1 MSISKKIFFYT
12 LINLLIFLFLEIIFT
27 TFFLFHSANYHGP
40 LARLFSSTETNE
52 PNYISYEI
60 KYDKLTGKYV
70 PGKYSYNENE
80 YTVNKSGFIGPE
92 FEMENKTGC
101 RIIALGGSTTAGIES
116 KKSYPQILEETLNS
130 DNNNCEVLNFGFSGK
145 GLNFLEDLLLKDGI
159 KYNPN
164 TITIMSNRNSIMY
177 DSYITSSAPTDVIEN
192 KYDLFVYEI
201 KNFLFSEIMTYRIMR
216 LGFNRS
222 VSLFFNEEDK
232 ILSPF
237 DPRSYHLKDY
247 FENRYKDQILKINSY
262 CKANGINLVLV
273 KQAYF
278 IDPDFQQKISKIS
291 KKDLI
296 EKLAKYHKDKNF
308 DKLNLFWIYST
319 AILNKTFDEVK
330 EIDSK
335 IIVVDPTVDL
345 YVKDKKDHFLPDGL
359 HLNIKGNKVIA
370 EKIFDSLVSNKIIN
384 N

>member
-1 MSISKKIFFYT
+1 
-12 LINLLIFLFLEIIFT
+12 
-27 TFFLFHSANYHGP
+27 
-40 LARLFSSTETNE
+40 
-52 PNYISYEI
+52 
-60 KYDKLTGKYV
+60 
-70 PGKYSYNENE
+70 
-80 YTVNKSGFIGPE
+80 
-92 FEMENKTGC
+92 
-101 RIIALGGSTTAGIES
+101 
-116 KKSYPQILEETLNS
+116 
-130 DNNNCEVLNFGFSGK
+130 
-145 GLNFLEDLLLKDGI
+145 
-159 KYNPN
+159 
-164 TITIMSNRNSIMY
+164 
-177 DSYITSSAPTDVIEN
+177 
-192 KYDLFVYEI
+192 
-201 KNFLFSEIMTYRIMR
+201 MR